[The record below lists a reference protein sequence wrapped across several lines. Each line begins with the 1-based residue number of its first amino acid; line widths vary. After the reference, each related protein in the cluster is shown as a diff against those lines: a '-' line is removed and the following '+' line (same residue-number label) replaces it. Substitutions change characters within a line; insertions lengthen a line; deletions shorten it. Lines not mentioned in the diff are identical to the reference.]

1 MDTSDEIPLE
11 DHRYFRARL
20 DHLECQHPM
29 ALLTHL
35 QQGTLTKHLRDVTGR
50 GMQAKANLVVNQNV
64 PVDQAEELVMNQIV
78 ADPQEQSRLDDP
90 ASRTILQWLLNRF
103 RAAMPGLPR
112 TYQSEKEITE

>member
-50 GMQAKANLVVNQNV
+50 GMQAKANLVINQNM
-64 PVDQAEELVMNQIV
+64 PVDQAEELVMKQLI
-78 ADPQEQSRLDDP
+78 ADSQEQSRVDDP
-90 ASRTILQWLLNRF
+90 ASRTILRWLLGRY
-103 RAAMPGLPR
+103 RAAMPGFPR
-112 TYQSEKEITE
+112 TYQSESETTG